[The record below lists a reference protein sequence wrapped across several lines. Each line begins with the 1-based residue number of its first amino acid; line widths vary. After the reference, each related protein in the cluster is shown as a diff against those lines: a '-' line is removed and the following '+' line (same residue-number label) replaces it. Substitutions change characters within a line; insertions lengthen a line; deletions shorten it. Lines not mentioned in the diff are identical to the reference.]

1 MGKKVLNP
9 FTNRLVDIGETEE
22 TEEERKARLEA
33 MFPPS
38 KLKRIMTKELR
49 RYAEKQ
55 STKWE
60 RWKEAMSK

>member
-9 FTNRLVDIGETEE
+9 FTKRLVDIGEVEE
-22 TEEERKARLEA
+22 TEEERVARLEE

-38 KLKRIMTKELR
+38 KLKRIMAKELR
-49 RYAEKQ
+49 RYKEKQ

-60 RWKEAMSK
+60 RWKEAVSK